1 MSSRDFPNGFA
12 AIPTRLFSRD
22 KALGYPLLYLSVG
35 NGANRQWLLAPVFLW
50 PISVELDV
58 RRQGHIV
65 VGRDLAAGPP
75 QFNGVMASWVSRR
88 FSLALSVPSEDDL
101 NELDWDK
108 IKRHLS
114 RISKQFNLWPEID
127 CSGRLEAVPS
137 AISLKDH
144 LGHRFYHAAVL
155 GSFQSKDGAIL
166 GDLDALATLDL
177 VEGVAAAFAEGTHL
191 PTPTEERAASR
202 E

>member
-1 MSSRDFPNGFA
+1 MGPTASGCYAAGVPLADLGRTRRPPAGTHRRRPGFGRGSTT
-12 AIPTRLFSRD
+12 IQWGDGL
-22 KALGYPLLYLSVG
+22 LGQP
-35 NGANRQWLLAPVFLW
+35 PVFL
-50 PISVELDV
+50 
-58 RRQGHIV
+58 R
-65 VGRDLAAGPP
+65 
-75 QFNGVMASWVSRR
+75 
-88 FSLALSVPSEDDL
+88 LALSVPSEDDL

-114 RISKQFNLWPEID
+114 RISKQFNLWPEMD

-191 PTPTEERAASR
+191 PTPTEESTASR